1 MKLSKFIK
9 NKNHLDR
16 HNVIVIDKPGNEV
29 ISESFNR
36 LKDNILFFNA
46 DNNIKVIQ
54 ISSSTA
60 CEGKTTVISNLAVTL
75 AKNGLKVLLVEG
87 DLRSPRVHRPFNLD
101 CENGVYDYIL
111 QNKQLKDIIKH
122 TTYGVD
128 VISRGDK
135 IENPSA
141 AIASQK
147 FKDLIISAR
156 EIYDYVLIDCPPVLE
171 ISDYI
176 HISAC
181 ADGTIFCVAYGVTK
195 KHNVKEA
202 IELLKQRNINILGS
216 VYTMVDNAHAKAY
229 GNNRYNG
236 YYYHNEE

>member
-1 MKLSKFIK
+1 MKFKSKKSRANRQNII
-9 NKNHLDR
+9 
-16 HNVIVIDKPGNEV
+16 IVDKPGNEI

-46 DNNIKVIQ
+46 DNKIKVIQ

-87 DLRSPRVHRPFNLD
+87 DLRSPRIHHPFNLD

-111 QNKQLKDIIKH
+111 QNKQLKDIVKH
-122 TTYGVD
+122 TEYGVD
-128 VISRGDK
+128 VVTRGDK

-141 AIASQK
+141 VIASQK
-147 FKDLIISAR
+147 FKDLIAAGR
-156 EIYDYVLIDCPPVLE
+156 EVYDYVLLDCPPVLE

-176 HISAC
+176 HTSTC
-181 ADGTIFCVAYGVTK
+181 TDGTIFCVAYGQTK

-202 IELLKQRNINILGS
+202 VSLLKQSNINILGS
-216 VYTMVDNAHAKAY
+216 VYTMVDHIHSKAY
-229 GNNRYNG
+229 GNNRYYG
-236 YYYHNEE
+236 YYYHNSEE